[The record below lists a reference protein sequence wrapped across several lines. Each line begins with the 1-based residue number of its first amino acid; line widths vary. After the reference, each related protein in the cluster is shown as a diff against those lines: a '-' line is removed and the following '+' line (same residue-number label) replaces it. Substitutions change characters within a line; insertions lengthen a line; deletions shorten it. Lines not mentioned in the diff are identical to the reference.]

1 MGSYQVINSAAAAI
15 KHIMIMIKSPAA
27 AKGRLAVNFKE
38 ADSSLI
44 GNEGVES
51 AICANSVDI

>member
-15 KHIMIMIKSPAA
+15 KHISIMIRSPAA
-27 AKGRLAVNFKE
+27 AKGRFTVNRNE
-38 ADSSLI
+38 PDSILT

-51 AICANSVDI
+51 ASSANSVDI